1 VSERTNEQWVADLQG
16 DDSVRTAALEDLR
29 AKLLQGLNYAL
40 RDYLSPADPSFS
52 ALAEEA
58 VQDALLKVLDNLAT
72 FRGQSRFTTW
82 AHKIAIH
89 VAVTEL
95 RRKRWQDTSLEE
107 LLERDDGMLTP
118 LFMADTATGP
128 ETAVLQDE
136 LSRRVQRIITENL
149 TQKQQTAIV
158 ATRIHGMPMSQVADA
173 MGMNPNALY
182 KLLHDA
188 RLRLKKTLAEEG
200 LSPEEVLAAFDG

>member
-1 VSERTNEQWVADLQG
+1 VSQRTNEQWLADLQG
-16 DDSVRTAALEDLR
+16 DDSVRAVALEDLR
-29 AKLLQGLNYAL
+29 GRLLQGLHFAL

-52 ALAEEA
+52 ALSEEA
-58 VQDALLKVLDNLAT
+58 VQDALIKILDNLST

-82 AHKIAIH
+82 AHKIAVH
-89 VAVTEL
+89 VALTEL

-107 LLERDDGMLTP
+107 LLERENGTRTP
-118 LFMADTATGP
+118 RFMADTAVSP
-128 ETAVLQDE
+128 ESAVVQDD
-136 LSRRVQRIITENL
+136 LVQRVRRIIAENL
-149 TQKQQTAIV
+149 TDKQQTAIV
-158 ATRIHGMPMSQVADA
+158 ATRIHGMPMAQVADA

-200 LSPEEVLAAFDG
+200 LSPEDVLAAFEG

>member
-1 VSERTNEQWVADLQG
+1 MSERTNEQWVADLQG

-95 RRKRWQDTSLEE
+95 RRKRWHDTSLEE

-118 LFMADTATGP
+118 MFMADTAAGP

>member
-1 VSERTNEQWVADLQG
+1 MSQRTNEQWLADLQG
-16 DDSVRTAALEDLR
+16 DDSVRAVALEDLR
-29 AKLLQGLNYAL
+29 GRLLQGLHFAL

-52 ALAEEA
+52 ALSEEA
-58 VQDALLKVLDNLAT
+58 VQDALIKILDNLST

-82 AHKIAIH
+82 AHKIAVH
-89 VAVTEL
+89 VALTEL

-107 LLERDDGMLTP
+107 LLERENGTRTP
-118 LFMADTATGP
+118 RFMADTAVSP
-128 ETAVLQDE
+128 ESAVVQDD
-136 LSRRVQRIITENL
+136 LVQRVRRIIAENL
-149 TQKQQTAIV
+149 TDKQQTAIV
-158 ATRIHGMPMSQVADA
+158 ATRIHGMPMAQVADA

-200 LSPEEVLAAFDG
+200 LSPEDVLAAFEG

>member
-1 VSERTNEQWVADLQG
+1 MRAL
-16 DDSVRTAALEDLR
+16 ALEDLR
-29 AKLLQGLNYAL
+29 VKLLQGLNYAL
-40 RDYLSPADPSFS
+40 RDYLSPTDPSFT

-58 VQDALLKVLDNLAT
+58 VQDALIKILDNLST

-82 AHKIAIH
+82 AHKVTIH
-89 VAVTEL
+89 VALTEL

-118 LFMADTATGP
+118 RFMADTAIGP
-128 ETAVLQDE
+128 ETAVVQDE
-136 LSRRVQRIITENL
+136 LVQRVRRIIGENL
-149 TQKQQTAIV
+149 TEKQQTAIV
-158 ATRIHGMPMSQVADA
+158 ATRIHGMPMSQVADG

-200 LSPEEVLAAFDG
+200 LSPEDVLAAFDG